1 VVTVASSTFRFK
13 DMASLLGGVSR
24 KSDAVSS
31 RHQRLCQYRGSP
43 RDHQRAL
50 RLGADG
56 ARNGDDAGDVR
67 RALGIDETG
76 VASGRLS
83 PCGGVKSGIRGQEPA
98 EAEEWRNGA

>member
-1 VVTVASSTFRFK
+1 
-13 DMASLLGGVSR
+13 
-24 KSDAVSS
+24 
-31 RHQRLCQYRGSP
+31 
-43 RDHQRAL
+43 
-50 RLGADG
+50 
-56 ARNGDDAGDVR
+56 VR